1 MLLEY
6 KNIFKSFGKNQ
17 VLKGVSFST
26 ESGKALGILGRNGAG
41 KTTLLRILL
50 NVFPA
55 DNGEILVDGRAIDY
69 NKVRIGYLPE
79 ERGLYPKK
87 VVSDQLIYLA
97 QLKKM
102 STKAAVESVN
112 KWLSRLEMSEYAK
125 KRLET
130 LSKGNQQK
138 IQLIAALVHDPE
150 IVILDE
156 PFSGLDPVN
165 ALILKSVILEQ
176 VKNGKTV
183 VFSSHQ
189 MSYIEEFCDSI
200 AIINNGKIV
209 VCGELSEIKRQHG
222 QNSLVVRAENPNLLI
237 KEYGA
242 ASASNDPREVIIQ
255 IPENSSKQELMRIL
269 VERFDVDAVR
279 LYEPSLNDIF
289 INYSGAAN

>member
-6 KNIFKSFGKNQ
+6 KNIFKSFGENQ

-69 NKVRIGYLPE
+69 NKVRIGYMPE

-102 STKAAVESVN
+102 SAKAAVESVN
-112 KWLSRLEMSEYAK
+112 RWLNKLEMGEYAK

-150 IVILDE
+150 ILILDE

-200 AIINNGKIV
+200 AIINNGRIV
-209 VCGELSEIKRQHG
+209 VNGELSEIKRQHG

-237 KEYGA
+237 KEYEA
-242 ASASNDPREVIIQ
+242 VSVSNDPREVMIQ
-255 IPENSSKQELMRIL
+255 IPKNSSKQELMRIL
-269 VERFDVDAVR
+269 VERFDVDEVR

-289 INYSGAAN
+289 INFTGAVN